1 MNESIDSQWH
11 RVAKTD
17 EVLDDEPKAVQV
29 GNDYIALYRL
39 EDKFYAT
46 DDICTHEFASLAE
59 GFVDGD
65 CIECPLH
72 AGKFHIPTGQAMT
85 APVTEDIRTYP
96 VKVEGGEI
104 FVNLAK
110 G

>member
-1 MNESIDSQWH
+1 MNDSTGDDWH

-17 EVLDDEPKAVQV
+17 DVLDDEPKAVQI

-39 EDKFYAT
+39 DDKFYAT

-72 AGKFHIPTGQAMT
+72 AGKFHIPTGKAMA

-104 FVNLAK
+104 FVNMAK
-110 G
+110 P